1 MPDTAAQT
9 MRIKE
14 EDIRER
20 KRQAGMVVREIL
32 HARRA
37 KKYDQ
42 KEAERDR
49 ETKAAIDKKSGSE
62 GRTERNDFDATKGE
76 KHESGRIVEIDER
89 ELSELE
95 MPEQKSK
102 ALSPESERGINEK
115 APSMENRNMP
125 TSIHSEKGLEVTV
138 PGRTPVKS
146 LSAEE
151 KDHIKTIRGIYQKSF
166 ENLKK
171 SAEYLKIR
179 NTEQFSNG
187 SYSMPSQVFSRM
199 KNEYA
204 DKSYHDYFATLEK
217 ISVTL
222 ENSLTKDLFQDYERT
237 IQDFVHYREQVEEY
251 QKSRTVPALVNREQ
265 GDYTKVKEAIRNDLK
280 KSVEDRS
287 KTQAIEHEKKTVVAN
302 VSKETVR
309 NAGKETVKAAAKQ
322 TVKAAA
328 KTAAKSHP
336 IPAIISTAVEKA
348 TDLVKGRD
356 MERSFD
362 ARDFTPSR

>member
-1 MPDTAAQT
+1 
-9 MRIKE
+9 
-14 EDIRER
+14 
-20 KRQAGMVVREIL
+20 
-32 HARRA
+32 
-37 KKYDQ
+37 
-42 KEAERDR
+42 
-49 ETKAAIDKKSGSE
+49 
-62 GRTERNDFDATKGE
+62 
-76 KHESGRIVEIDER
+76 
-89 ELSELE
+89 
-95 MPEQKSK
+95 
-102 ALSPESERGINEK
+102 
-115 APSMENRNMP
+115 
-125 TSIHSEKGLEVTV
+125 
-138 PGRTPVKS
+138 
-146 LSAEE
+146 
-151 KDHIKTIRGIYQKSF
+151 
-166 ENLKK
+166 
-171 SAEYLKIR
+171 
-179 NTEQFSNG
+179 
-187 SYSMPSQVFSRM
+187 M

-287 KTQAIEHEKKTVVAN
+287 KTQAIEHGKKTVVAN

-322 TVKAAA
+322 TVNAAA